1 MINIDTA
8 FRYRLKLNKKAGFT
22 CHAFIKSLATAVTQ
36 SGFDYVMKND
46 HPRVY
51 VYLGALEDEESLTE
65 IAEIFLKTYV
75 SPEEVKTKL
84 LPFLEGSGFVLKDVE
99 LLPYHLSNVQNL
111 ISHVCY
117 QVTGVRG
124 SISRG
129 LSLCPRINRKHLY
142 SIERL
147 NANEVKII
155 MKLNPSGSFS
165 PVQELL
171 KLLRLGVKKEDY
183 KAIRTALYWA
193 DKNGVLQSI

>member
-8 FRYRLKLNKKAGFT
+8 FRYRLKLNKAAGFT
-22 CHAFIKSLATAVTQ
+22 CHKFIQVLATAVTQ
-36 SGFDYVMKND
+36 SGFDYAVKKN

-51 VYLGALEDEESLTE
+51 VYLGALEDEESQAE

-75 SPEEVKTKL
+75 SPNEVKAKL
-84 LPFLEGSGFVLKDVE
+84 LPLLEGSGFVLREVE
-99 LLPYHLSNVQNL
+99 LIPYHLSNVQNL

-129 LSLCPRINRKHLY
+129 LSLCPKINRKHLY

-147 NANEVKII
+147 NADEVKII

-171 KLLRLGVKKEDY
+171 KLLRLGVKKEGY
-183 KAIRTALYWA
+183 KAVRTALYWV
-193 DKNGVLQSI
+193 DKNGVLRPM

>member
-8 FRYRLKLNKKAGFT
+8 FRYRLKLDKAAGFT
-22 CHAFIKSLATAVTQ
+22 CHNFIKVLAGAVTQ
-36 SGFDYVMKND
+36 SGLDYVLKKD

-51 VYLGALEDEESLTE
+51 VYLGALEEEESTAE
-65 IAEIFLKTYV
+65 IAEIFLKTYI
-75 SPEEVKTKL
+75 SPEEVKIKL
-84 LPFLEGSGFVLKDVE
+84 LPFLEGSGFKLKEVE
-99 LLPYHLSNVQNL
+99 LVPYHLSNVQNL

-129 LSLCPRINRKHLY
+129 LSMCPKINRKHLY

-147 NANEVKII
+147 NADEVKII

-171 KLLRLGVKKEDY
+171 KLLRLGVKKEGY
-183 KAIRTALYWA
+183 KATRTALYWV
-193 DKNGVLQSI
+193 DKNGVLQPV